1 MTGPET
7 EAREPAVMPGTPEF
21 AYRGGELF
29 AEDVRAC
36 ANRGRGRHAVLL
48 LFEHRRSSGNT
59 GASPPPS
66 AGSTRCCAI
75 RVKANSNLAVVAT
88 LARLG
93 AGADVVSEGEFRR
106 ALAAGIPGS
115 RIIFSGIGKTEAELA
130 FALAHGVHQINVESL
145 PELEALSRVA
155 RKMDRVAPVAI
166 RVNPDVDAR
175 THAKISTGKKENK
188 FGIDL
193 AHAAEAY
200 RERGA
205 NAGIAPVGMAV
216 HIGSQLTEL
225 APFEIAF
232 GRVVALLRSLRAEG
246 IELKRLD
253 LGGGLGIRY
262 RDETPPSVEDYAAVV
277 KRVTDGLN
285 LSLAF
290 EPGRA
295 IVGNAGVLVSRVLY
309 VKEGVSHRFVIVDA
323 AMNDLLRPA
332 LYGDKWGWHDIVPV
346 KAPDPRAEHV
356 APSIVG
362 PVCETG
368 DTFALD
374 RPLAPLRDGDLVAIL
389 SAGAYGAVMSSSYN
403 TRLLV
408 PEVLVRGADAAIIRK
423 RPSYETHAGAGP
435 DRALARRAVR

>member
-1 MTGPET
+1 MTEPVT
-7 EAREPAVMPGTPEF
+7 EARLGEAAVMLDSPEF

-29 AEDVRAC
+29 AEDVALSKLAAEAGTPFYCYSASAIERQYRRFAD
-36 ANRGRGRHAVLL
+36 AFGGLDALL
-48 LFEHRRSSGNT
+48 CYSL
-59 GASPPPS
+59 
-66 AGSTRCCAI
+66 
-75 RVKANSNLAVVAT
+75 KANSNLSVVAT

-130 FALAHGVHQINVESL
+130 FALANGVYQINVESL
-145 PELEALSRVA
+145 PELEALNRVA
-155 RKMDRVAPVAI
+155 RKMNRVAPVAI

-175 THAKISTGKKENK
+175 THAMISTGKKENK

-193 AHAAEAY
+193 ELAAEAY
-200 RERGA
+200 REA
-205 NAGIAPVGMAV
+205 AQMHGIAPVGMAV
-216 HIGSQLTEL
+216 HIGSQLTAL
-225 APFEIAF
+225 GPFEIAF
-232 GRVVALLRSLRAEG
+232 GRVIALLRSLRADG
-246 IELKRLD
+246 IELKRFD
-253 LGGGLGIRY
+253 FGGGLGIRY
-262 RDETPPSVEDYAAVV
+262 RDETPPSVEDYASVV
-277 KRVTDGLN
+277 KHVTDGLN

-356 APSIVG
+356 AQSIVG

-368 DTFALD
+368 DAFALD

-403 TRLLV
+403 SRLKVPELLV
-408 PEVLVRGADAAIIRK
+408 KGADAAIIRK
-423 RPSYETHAGAGP
+423 RPSYETM
-435 DRALARRAVR
+435 LAQDQIAPWLASR